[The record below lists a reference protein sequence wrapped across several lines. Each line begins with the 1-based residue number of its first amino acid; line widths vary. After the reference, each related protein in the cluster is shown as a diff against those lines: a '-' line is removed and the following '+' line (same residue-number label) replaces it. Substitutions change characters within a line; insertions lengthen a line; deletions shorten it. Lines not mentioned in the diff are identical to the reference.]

1 MNYMTEIK
9 LFYDWLETHELTAS
23 GISLWHG
30 LMFIA
35 NRSGWKK
42 SICIPLSM
50 IEARTAIPR
59 ASIFRE
65 RDRLCQ
71 AGLINYQ
78 SIGGKASAI
87 YQINSLEQ
95 MLVSQNS
102 TQNDSRSGSQ
112 VLVESLDSHLVS
124 QKHIEFENIYKLNYT
139 SIKKNRMEV
148 GADAPPY
155 LSPSPERKEKSCA
168 KKEKKAPSPQSE
180 NPRFEKFQKWIE
192 ENAPAVGKMREPFTE
207 SQFEQLMSRY
217 SHQEVTRVMLAME
230 NYVPL
235 GKKNKSAYLTVL
247 NWLGRQASLQAQSR
261 GQPATG
267 QHIGQ
272 IKQPETEEKKQKI
285 LERFEN
291 KK

>member
-1 MNYMTEIK
+1 MTEIK
-9 LFYDWLETHELTAS
+9 LFYDWLETHNLSPAS
-23 GISLWHG
+23 ITLWHG

-35 NRSGWKK
+35 NRSRWQANL
-42 SICIPLSM
+42 SIPLSVL
-50 IEARTAIPR
+50 EARTKIPR
-59 ASIFRE
+59 ASIYRE
-65 RDRLCQ
+65 REKLRE
-71 AGLINYQ
+71 AGLIRFIPQ
-78 SIGGKASAI
+78 GGKSSSIYTICSFGQHLASHSGT
-87 YQINSLEQ
+87 QSE
-95 MLVSQNS
+95 SQ
-102 TQNDSRSGSQ
+102 D
-112 VLVESLDSHLVS
+112 VEIGLDSHLVS
-124 QKHIEFENIYKLNYT
+124 QIETHSENIYKLNYT

-148 GADAPPY
+148 GADAPEC
-155 LSPSPERKEKSCA
+155 LSPEKREKEKSCG
-168 KKEKKAPSPQSE
+168 KKEKEKKAPHSDDT
-180 NPRFEKFQKWIE
+180 RFGKFQKWIE

-207 SQFEQLMSRY
+207 PQFEQLMSRY

-247 NWLGRQASLQAQSR
+247 NWLGRQASLQAQPR
-261 GQPATG
+261 GQPAMG